1 MQKQRDEQDERPRKR
16 RKKKSRFG
24 YYLYAVI
31 MLVLTL
37 ANITVATFLLTYVQD
52 IEVTGTKYSEK
63 QNIIDWIEEDP
74 LTANSVYAVLK
85 YKFGSYTIPIYLE
98 DVSVS
103 LKAPWKLRVKV
114 QEKEIM
120 GCILVD
126 NDYVYFSEDGT
137 VLLKG
142 TEILDGLPVVEGL
155 KVGNVKLYQELK
167 IGNEKV
173 FSYIIDISHEITER
187 ELSPDRLVWE
197 DDSMNLY
204 FGEICVQLGKMN
216 FDEKLTQLPPILEK
230 LEGKKGTLHLEHYSE
245 MSNSISFE
253 EVVE

>member
-98 DVSVS
+98 DVNVS

-126 NDYVYFSEDGT
+126 ND
-137 VLLKG
+137 
-142 TEILDGLPVVEGL
+142 
-155 KVGNVKLYQELK
+155 
-167 IGNEKV
+167 
-173 FSYIIDISHEITER
+173 
-187 ELSPDRLVWE
+187 
-197 DDSMNLY
+197 
-204 FGEICVQLGKMN
+204 
-216 FDEKLTQLPPILEK
+216 
-230 LEGKKGTLHLEHYSE
+230 
-245 MSNSISFE
+245 
-253 EVVE
+253 

>member
-1 MQKQRDEQDERPRKR
+1 MQKQSDEKEKRPKRR

-52 IEVTGTKYSEK
+52 IEVTGTKYSNE
-63 QNIIDWIEEDP
+63 QDIIDWIEEDP
-74 LTANSVYAVLK
+74 LTANSIYAVLK
-85 YKFGSYTIPIYLE
+85 HKFGSYTIPTYLE

-103 LKAPWKLRVKV
+103 FKAPWKLRVKV
-114 QEKEIM
+114 QEKDIM

-126 NDYVYFSEDGT
+126 NNYVYFSEDGT

-142 TEILDGLPVVEGL
+142 TEILDGIPVVEGL
-155 KVGNVKLYQELK
+155 KVGNVKLYQELE

-173 FSYIIDISHEITER
+173 FAYIIDISNEITER

-197 DDSMNLY
+197 DGSMNLY
-204 FGEICVQLGKMN
+204 FGEVCVQLGKMN

-230 LEGKKGTLHLEHYSE
+230 LEGQKGTLHLEHYSE
-245 MSNSISFE
+245 MSTSISFDE
-253 EVVE
+253 AAE